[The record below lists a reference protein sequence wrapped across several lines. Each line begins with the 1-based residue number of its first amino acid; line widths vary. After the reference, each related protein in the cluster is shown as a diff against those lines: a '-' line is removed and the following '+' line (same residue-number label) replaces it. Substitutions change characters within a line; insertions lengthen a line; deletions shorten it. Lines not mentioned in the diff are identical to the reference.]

1 MTEPLAQR
9 IPFAKIV
16 IILACTFG
24 LGIGLCGITAFAA
37 GAMHGSRSS
46 ENFLAVLGIIDAAL
60 ILLSAVGL
68 VVSVIAWVVFSLT
81 GRSGSNQTDPQTL
94 FDSSHHDSNK
104 PEDRP

>member
-37 GAMHGSRSS
+37 GAMHGSRSTQ
-46 ENFLAVLGIIDAAL
+46 NLLAILGIIDAGL
-60 ILLSAVGL
+60 ILLSALGL
-68 VVSVIAWVVFSLT
+68 VVTVLLWIIFSLT
-81 GRSGSNQTDPQTL
+81 GRSSSN
-94 FDSSHHDSNK
+94 
-104 PEDRP
+104 